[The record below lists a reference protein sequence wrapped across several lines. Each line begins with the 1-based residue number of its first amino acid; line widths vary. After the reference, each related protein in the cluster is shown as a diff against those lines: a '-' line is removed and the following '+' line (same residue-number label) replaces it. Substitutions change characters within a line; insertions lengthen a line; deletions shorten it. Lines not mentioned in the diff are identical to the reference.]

1 VNKELRGSDAAEF
14 FFWSKEAKALATTP
28 SKGATFAG
36 YFWHHAAMA
45 VPWLQIVQL
54 VPSILDVSRELM
66 KRTKQ
71 APPVAQLSATQGY
84 EELAA
89 RVASL
94 EENERRQ
101 AELVAQMAEQLA
113 GVARAVTDLHRRVLW
128 LTAAAAVAVALGAAA
143 LWIAL
148 V

>member
-1 VNKELRGSDAAEF
+1 M
-14 FFWSKEAKALATTP
+14 P
-28 SKGATFAG
+28 
-36 YFWHHAAMA
+36 

-71 APPVAQLSATQGY
+71 APSATQGVAPHS

-89 RVASL
+89 RIASL

-128 LTAAAAVAVALGAAA
+128 LTAAAVLAVVLAATALLVAL
-143 LWIAL
+143 
-148 V
+148 

>member
-1 VNKELRGSDAAEF
+1 
-14 FFWSKEAKALATTP
+14 
-28 SKGATFAG
+28 
-36 YFWHHAAMA
+36 MA

-71 APPVAQLSATQGY
+71 PPPGTPALAAQSH

-128 LTAAAAVAVALGAAA
+128 LTAAAAVAIVLAGVAVALYFFAA
-143 LWIAL
+143 
-148 V
+148 

>member
-1 VNKELRGSDAAEF
+1 MPRSF
-14 FFWSKEAKALATTP
+14 FFGTM
-28 SKGATFAG
+28 
-36 YFWHHAAMA
+36 AAMP

-71 APPVAQLSATQGY
+71 APPAAQLPASPSY
-84 EELAA
+84 EQLAA

-101 AELVAQMAEQLA
+101 AELVAQIAEQLA
-113 GVARAVTDLHRRVLW
+113 GMARAITDLHRRILW
-128 LTAAAAVAVALGAAA
+128 LTAAAAIAVLLAAAAVVVAL
-143 LWIAL
+143 
-148 V
+148 

>member
-1 VNKELRGSDAAEF
+1 MPRSF
-14 FFWSKEAKALATTP
+14 FFGTMQ
-28 SKGATFAG
+28 
-36 YFWHHAAMA
+36 AMP

-71 APPVAQLSATQGY
+71 APPAPQLSGSPSY
-84 EELAA
+84 DELAA

-94 EENERRQ
+94 EDTERRQ

-128 LTAAAAVAVALGAAA
+128 LTAAAAVAVVLSAVA

-148 V
+148 I

>member
-1 VNKELRGSDAAEF
+1 
-14 FFWSKEAKALATTP
+14 
-28 SKGATFAG
+28 
-36 YFWHHAAMA
+36 MA
-45 VPWLQIVQL
+45 VPWMQIVQL

-71 APPVAQLSATQGY
+71 APPAAALTSHNY
-84 EELAA
+84 EALAA

-113 GVARAVTDLHRRVLW
+113 GMARAVTVLHKRVLW
-128 LTAAAAVAVALGAAA
+128 LTAAAAIAVILAAAA
-143 LWIAL
+143 LIVAL
-148 V
+148 

>member
-1 VNKELRGSDAAEF
+1 M
-14 FFWSKEAKALATTP
+14 P
-28 SKGATFAG
+28 
-36 YFWHHAAMA
+36 

-71 APPVAQLSATQGY
+71 SPSAAQLPVPATDD
-84 EELAA
+84 EWAA
-89 RVASL
+89 RIASL

-113 GVARAVTDLHRRVLW
+113 GVARAVTDLHRRALW
-128 LTAAAAVAVALGAAA
+128 LTGIASVALVAAIAA
-143 LWIAL
+143 LVVAL
-148 V
+148 

>member
-1 VNKELRGSDAAEF
+1 M
-14 FFWSKEAKALATTP
+14 P
-28 SKGATFAG
+28 
-36 YFWHHAAMA
+36 

-71 APPVAQLSATQGY
+71 TPPAQALEPPSY
-84 EELAA
+84 DDLAA
-89 RVASL
+89 RIASL
-94 EENERRQ
+94 EDNERRQ

-128 LTAAAAVAVALGAAA
+128 LTAAAAISIVLSAAA
-143 LWIAL
+143 LIVAL
-148 V
+148 

>member
-1 VNKELRGSDAAEF
+1 MPRSF
-14 FFWSKEAKALATTP
+14 FFGTMQ
-28 SKGATFAG
+28 
-36 YFWHHAAMA
+36 AMP

-71 APPVAQLSATQGY
+71 TPPAAQLPAVQSY
-84 EELAA
+84 DELAA

-128 LTAAAAVAVALGAAA
+128 LTAAAAVALALGVTAV
-143 LWIAL
+143 WIAL

>member
-1 VNKELRGSDAAEF
+1 M
-14 FFWSKEAKALATTP
+14 P
-28 SKGATFAG
+28 
-36 YFWHHAAMA
+36 

-71 APPVAQLSATQGY
+71 TPPATPALAAHST

-89 RVASL
+89 RIASL

-113 GVARAVTDLHRRVLW
+113 GVARAVTELHRRVLW
-128 LTAAAAVAVALGAAA
+128 LTAAAAVAVILAVT
-143 LWIAL
+143 AL
-148 V
+148 VVAL